1 MEVQVEYDYTA
12 EERDELTLKQ
22 GDIVTNVSQ
31 FEEGWYIGTFNGREG
46 VFPDN
51 FVRPQESHKTQ
62 MPPGASSPL
71 PPSANI
77 SNKASD
83 YVKVAYRYNPEQSD
97 ELQLEVK
104 DFIRVLSRDLPED
117 GWWRGVNL
125 RTNKTG
131 VFPDNFVRTADANDP
146 EFKRALADYRT
157 KMGSSMQRTQNGG
170 SLSGR
175 TVQNDILASPTGS
188 RHPSKRTDLSG
199 SSPADSDRLAGKRPQ
214 NRAAASINSTAMT
227 RTDGRTAVKSE
238 ASRSGRTE
246 PATQKTNGAS
256 FPPNRKNSISKP
268 EYETASAKANAN
280 ANKYR
285 CELTYYFISYVFTA
299 SFSRHLCQLVD
310 IHLVRRT
317 FKRIVRD
324 RQFENKRN
332 TELTGRGTSKVGIAD
347 WRAHKVICN
356 VFPVKTD
363 KPGSSLTRLDPN
375 RSSEGTPR
383 NMGDLQS
390 LVQEQQ
396 ERLGAYAEQLESF
409 TRTIDSIRREQR
421 EHAEDVA
428 AQLSEINKKLA
439 AVKTAQANDRAGV
452 AKSLKLITDHLRSLT
467 EELDEVKK
475 LQSNDVVELNRIK
488 KVVLDM
494 DSRTMLSGVGM
505 TGAGEEYNGQLPDL
519 NDIINGH
526 NSSDP
531 YPLSRSHASSKPP
544 TGPR

>member
-51 FVRPQESHKTQ
+51 FVRPQEIHKTQ

-71 PPSANI
+71 PQSANI

-146 EFKRALADYRT
+146 EFKRALADYKT
-157 KMGSSMQRTQNGG
+157 KMGFSTQRTQNGG

-175 TVQNDILASPTGS
+175 TVQNDIIASPTGS
-188 RHPSKRTDLSG
+188 KHPSKRTDLSG
-199 SSPADSDRLAGKRPQ
+199 GSPADSDRLAGKRLQ
-214 NRAAASINSTAMT
+214 NRAAASINSTSMT

-256 FPPNRKNSISKP
+256 FPSNRKNSISKP

-285 CELTYYFISYVFTA
+285 C
-299 SFSRHLCQLVD
+299 
-310 IHLVRRT
+310 
-317 FKRIVRD
+317 
-324 RQFENKRN
+324 
-332 TELTGRGTSKVGIAD
+332 
-347 WRAHKVICN
+347 
-356 VFPVKTD
+356 
-363 KPGSSLTRLDPN
+363 SSLTRLDPN
-375 RSSEGTPR
+375 RPSEGTPR

-428 AQLSEINKKLA
+428 GQLSEINKKLA

>member
-51 FVRPQESHKTQ
+51 FVRIIKPAPAPGSQPQESHKTQ
-62 MPPGASSPL
+62 VPLGVSSPL
-71 PPSANI
+71 PMSTSI

-131 VFPDNFVRTADANDP
+131 VFPDNFVRTADANDLD
-146 EFKRALADYRT
+146 FKRALADYKS
-157 KMGSSMQRTQNGG
+157 KMGSSTQRTQNSG
-170 SLSGR
+170 SFSAR
-175 TVQNDILASPTGS
+175 TVQNDTTISPTGS
-188 RHPSKRTDLSG
+188 KRYDSSAGKNDLRKRCDLSDG
-199 SSPADSDRLAGKRPQ
+199 SPGDNDRLASKRLQ
-214 NRAAASINSTAMT
+214 NRMAANTNSTSMP

-238 ASRSGRTE
+238 TSRSGRTE
-246 PATQKTNGAS
+246 STAQKTNGATFS
-256 FPPNRKNSISKP
+256 LNRKSSISKP
-268 EYETASAKANAN
+268 EYETTSTKAS

-285 CELTYYFISYVFTA
+285 C
-299 SFSRHLCQLVD
+299 
-310 IHLVRRT
+310 
-317 FKRIVRD
+317 
-324 RQFENKRN
+324 
-332 TELTGRGTSKVGIAD
+332 
-347 WRAHKVICN
+347 
-356 VFPVKTD
+356 
-363 KPGSSLTRLDPN
+363 SSLTRLDPS
-375 RSSEGTPR
+375 RPAEGTPR
-383 NMGDLQS
+383 NMGDLQG

-396 ERLGAYAEQLESF
+396 DRLAAFSEQLENF
-409 TRTIDSIRREQR
+409 THTIDSMRREQR

-428 AQLSEINKKLA
+428 GQLSELNKKLA
-439 AVKTAQANDRAGV
+439 AVKNTQVNDRAGV

-475 LQSNDVVELNRIK
+475 LQSNDAVELNRIR

-494 DSRTMLSGVGM
+494 DSRTMLSGAGM
-505 TGAGEEYNGQLPDL
+505 NGAGEEYNGQFPDL
-519 NDIINGH
+519 TDIINGH

-531 YPLSRSHASSKPP
+531 YPVLRSHVSSKPP
-544 TGPR
+544 TVLSFSSNGRPSYGNNVLIKCMCGHMCVCVYAIGRPFSFSHSPERVDANSAR